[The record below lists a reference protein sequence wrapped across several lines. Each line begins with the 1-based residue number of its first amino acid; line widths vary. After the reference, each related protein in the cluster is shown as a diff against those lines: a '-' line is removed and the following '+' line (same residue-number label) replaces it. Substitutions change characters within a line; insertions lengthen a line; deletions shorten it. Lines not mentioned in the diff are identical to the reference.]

1 MKLSGQAQFKEEKD
15 WNAFE
20 RSYVLQLMGQ
30 AHKFENIPI
39 SQFLDGHQPNCTA
52 GEFHPTIVIC
62 YNAAS
67 GIGDNFSTWEHLC
80 IRILG
85 VLQLGLTG
93 QPLVSLDIGGCARNA
108 TPKLLQFGGAND
120 VKREAST
127 IDVNFSGSLA
137 FENSRLP
144 YHHQITLQFG
154 VLNCETALP
163 RSRLRWRFDKKWA
176 ILTIEGFF
184 SNDRGGCIIS
194 HDFIAVN
201 FVSAAFD

>member
-1 MKLSGQAQFKEEKD
+1 M
-15 WNAFE
+15 
-20 RSYVLQLMGQ
+20 
-30 AHKFENIPI
+30 
-39 SQFLDGHQPNCTA
+39 
-52 GEFHPTIVIC
+52 
-62 YNAAS
+62 
-67 GIGDNFSTWEHLC
+67 
-80 IRILG
+80 RILG
-85 VLQLGLTG
+85 ALQLGLTG
-93 QPLVSLDIGGCARNA
+93 QPLVSLDIGGCAKNI

-120 VKREAST
+120 VKKEAST

-176 ILTIEGFF
+176 ILTTEGFF
-184 SNDRGGCIIS
+184 SYDRGGCIIS

-201 FVSAAFD
+201 FVSAAFDLYIKVQTSYSNEFYLERDDLDGVDLHLQMVGIELFNWFLLILGIFLGLYF